1 MRIKRLSVLN
11 ALVGAL
17 VGLPVAAAE
26 TPGFYRYTAE
36 PGDTLIGIGSTM
48 LRRPDDWRRVQ
59 RINRIAN
66 PYRMPAG
73 TVLRIPLSMMRS
85 DPVMARV
92 AQTQG
97 EVSGKRGPLEAGAR
111 VGGGDEIVTGEN
123 GSTTIELSDGSLL
136 TLQPGSRLSVE
147 SLTVLHGTD
156 LQDAQ
161 LRLNSGRV
169 ETQAAKQRGPAAR
182 FRILTPTAAVG
193 VRGTQFRVGTEE
205 PGAAPGATRAEV
217 TEGAVGVEA
226 GRARLPL
233 KEGFGVV
240 AAGGSIAKPVA
251 LLAPPAISPAA
262 AVQERPLVRVP
273 FAAVAGARAYRAQI
287 ASDASFRPIL
297 AQAVFASTEAK
308 FGDLADGNYH
318 VRVRAVDE
326 FGLEGRDADLAFRLK
341 ARPEPPFA
349 SQPQNKAKLRAD
361 TVTFAWAQASE
372 AQHYAFQLASDASF
386 AQTVLT
392 DERVAETKLA
402 TTGKLAPADYFWRVR
417 SVRADGDAGPWG
429 DVQRFQLRPPPANP
443 EPAKIDDN
451 SLSFSWPAEPGQTF
465 EFQLAKDETFSQ
477 PIEART
483 LSEPTITLPKP
494 GGGTYF
500 MRVRA
505 IDPDGFVGPY
515 TAAQKIEVPYAKP
528 WWLLLLLVP
537 LL

>member
-1 MRIKRLSVLN
+1 MRIKRLSVIN

-17 VGLPVAAAE
+17 VVLPVAAAE
-26 TPGFYRYTAE
+26 MPGFYRYTAE
-36 PGDTLIGIGSTM
+36 PGDTLIAIGSTM

-59 RINRIAN
+59 RINRIAD

-73 TVLRIPLSMMRS
+73 TILRIPLSLMRS
-85 DPVMARV
+85 DPVTARV
-92 AQTQG
+92 AQAQG

-111 VGGGDEIVTGEN
+111 IGGGDEIVTGEN

-136 TLQPGSRLSVE
+136 TLQPGSRLNVE

-193 VRGTQFRVGTEE
+193 VRGTRFRVGTEE
-205 PGAAPGATRAEV
+205 PGAAPATTRAEV
-217 TEGAVGVEA
+217 TEGAVGVKA
-226 GRARLPL
+226 GKARLPL
-233 KEGFGVV
+233 NEGFGVV

-273 FAAVAGARAYRAQI
+273 FAAVTGARAYRAQI
-287 ASDASFRPIL
+287 AADASFRPIL
-297 AQAVFASTEAK
+297 AQAVFGSTEAK
-308 FGDLADGNYH
+308 FGDLADGDYH
-318 VRVRAVDE
+318 VRVRAIDE

-372 AQHYAFQLASDASF
+372 AQHYAFQLARDASF
-386 AQTVLT
+386 AETVLT

-402 TTGKLAPADYFWRVR
+402 TSGKLAPADYYWRVR

-443 EPAKIDDN
+443 EPAKIGDN

-477 PIEART
+477 PIEARA

-494 GGGTYF
+494 GAGTYY

-505 IDPDGFVGPY
+505 IDPDGYVGPY
-515 TAAQKIEVPYAKP
+515 TAAQRIEVPYGKP

>member
-1 MRIKRLSVLN
+1 MRIKHSTALN

-17 VGLPVAAAE
+17 IGLPVAAAE
-26 TPGFYRYTAE
+26 MPGFYRYTAA
-36 PGDTLIGIGSTM
+36 PGDTLIGIGATM
-48 LRRPDDWRRVQ
+48 LRRPDDWRQVQ

-66 PYRMPAG
+66 PYRMAVG
-73 TVLRIPLSMMRS
+73 TPLRIPLSMMRS
-85 DPVMARV
+85 DPVTARV

-111 VGGGDEIVTGEN
+111 IGAGDEVVTGDN

-136 TLQPGSRLSVE
+136 TLQPGSRLGVE
-147 SLTVLHGTD
+147 TLSVLHGTD

-193 VRGTQFRVGTEE
+193 VRGTQFRVGTGEA
-205 PGAAPGATRAEV
+205 GAAPGTTRAEV

-226 GRARLPL
+226 GKARLPL

-240 AAGGSIAKPVA
+240 AAAGSIAKPVA
-251 LLAPPAISPAA
+251 LLAPPAIAPTAA
-262 AVQERPLVRVP
+262 MQERPLVRVP
-273 FAAVAGARAYRAQI
+273 FAAVTGARAYRAQI
-287 ASDASFRPIL
+287 AADASFRPIL

-308 FGDLADGNYH
+308 FGDLVDGNYH
-318 VRVRAVDE
+318 VRVRAIDAS
-326 FGLEGRDADLAFRLK
+326 GLEGRDADLAFRLK

-349 SQPQNKAKLRAD
+349 SQPQNKAKLRAEG
-361 TVTFAWAQASE
+361 VTFAWAQAGD
-372 AQHYAFQLASDASF
+372 ANYYAFQLARDAAF
-386 AQTVLT
+386 ADPVLT
-392 DERVAETKLA
+392 EERVGDTKLA
-402 TTGKLAPADYFWRVR
+402 TGGKLAPADYFWRVR

-443 EPAKIDDN
+443 EPARIDDN
-451 SLSFSWPAEPGQTF
+451 SLSFSWPAEPGQSF
-465 EFQLAKDETFSQ
+465 EFQLAMDESFSQ

-494 GGGTYF
+494 GSGTYF

-505 IDPDGFVGPY
+505 IDPDGYVGPY
-515 TAAQKIEVPYAKP
+515 TAAQKIEIPHAKP